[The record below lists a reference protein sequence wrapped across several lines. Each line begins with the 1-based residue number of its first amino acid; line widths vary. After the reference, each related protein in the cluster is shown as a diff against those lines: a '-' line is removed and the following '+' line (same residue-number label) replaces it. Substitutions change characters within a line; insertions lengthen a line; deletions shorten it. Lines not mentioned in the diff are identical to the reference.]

1 MFRTIL
7 VPLDGSPLGEQALQP
22 AARLARA
29 GGGRLI
35 LAHVHVLHSR
45 YPITIEGMPIIDEH
59 LRSLAP
65 DHERAYLQRLAEL
78 PLLAGIT
85 VETAWLEGTVVTAL
99 ADYTQQMNVDLIILS
114 THGHSGFAQF
124 WLGSTAEALL
134 RTTHVPL
141 LLVRPQTV
149 GELNEIRRIMV
160 PLDGSLIAERALA
173 QAESLAAVDNGEL
186 LLVRIVHEALEGEAE
201 TLSDKTVQE
210 RRLEAEQRAG
220 RYLRLIEE
228 QLAARGLRATSIIL
242 AADQPARALLQVAA
256 DHHVDVVAMATHG
269 HTGITK
275 LFLGSTAD
283 KLIRAAAAPV
293 LAVLP
298 PPGAD
303 TVDARLTDGA

>member
-1 MFRTIL
+1 MFHTIL

-29 GGGRLI
+29 AGGRLI
-35 LAHVHVLHSR
+35 LIHVHVLHSR
-45 YPITIEGMPIIDEH
+45 YPITVEGMPIIDEH

-85 VETAWLEGTVVTAL
+85 VETAWMEGPVVQAL
-99 ADYTQQMNVDLIILS
+99 ADYTQQAKVDLIVLS

-134 RTTHVPL
+134 RSTHIPL

-149 GELNEIRRIMV
+149 DALTEIRRIMV

-173 QAESLAAVDNGEL
+173 QAEELAAVDQGEL
-186 LLVRIVHEALEGEAE
+186 LLVRVVHESLEGEAE

-210 RRLEAEQRAG
+210 RRLEAEKRATH
-220 RYLRLIEE
+220 YVRLIEE
-228 QLAARGLRATSIIL
+228 QLATRGLRATSIIL
-242 AADQPARALLQVAA
+242 TADQPARALLQVAE
-256 DHHVDVVAMATHG
+256 DHHVDVIAMATHG
-269 HTGITK
+269 HTGLSK

-283 KLIRAAAAPV
+283 KLIRAATAPV
-293 LAVLP
+293 LAVMP
-298 PPGAD
+298 PLGAD
-303 TVDARLTDGA
+303 SIEERLTEAG